1 MNWKCVQTIQMIFK
15 ENILRAQKKKKKKM
29 VMCKDGI
36 VAEDLAGYMSIFSM
50 MQNAE
55 REHTR
60 DGHVT
65 FPARAGQGACETAV
79 CCL

>member
-1 MNWKCVQTIQMIFK
+1 
-15 ENILRAQKKKKKKM
+15 M